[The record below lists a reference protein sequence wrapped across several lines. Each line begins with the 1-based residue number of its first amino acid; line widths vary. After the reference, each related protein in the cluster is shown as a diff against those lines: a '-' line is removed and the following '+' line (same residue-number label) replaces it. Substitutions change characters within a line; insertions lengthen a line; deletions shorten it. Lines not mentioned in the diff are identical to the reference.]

1 MSTIIIAS
9 GIPSFVTDSK
19 IEEFFSFCGKIKS
32 IKQIDS
38 SSAAD
43 SKTKEIQVEFNNS
56 SAVSTALLLNGAEL
70 EGGVVSVKSLD
81 DSNVEST
88 DTKSD
93 LQDSSDSTSA
103 GTSPSP
109 SPPVADIA
117 QEHKPKSTILAE
129 YLAQGYVLSDS
140 LINKAVQ
147 FDQKNG
153 ISKNFTNFLTGLDK
167 KYHIQ
172 EKNQEINTQANSTF
186 TDLYNKANT
195 NFDLENKLN
204 TSRSTLDS
212 YYDKFKNDKIGS
224 KIHQFYTD
232 VATDAKQVHE
242 EAKRLA
248 EAKKQQQA
256 QGGET
261 STLFVNSIAP
271 NSSTLDAAG
280 AVSIEKQD
288 EKN

>member
-32 IKQIDS
+32 IKQVDS
-38 SSAAD
+38 SSGAD

-109 SPPVADIA
+109 SPPI
-117 QEHKPKSTILAE
+117 KNTI
-129 YLAQGYVLSDS
+129 
-140 LINKAVQ
+140 
-147 FDQKNG
+147 
-153 ISKNFTNFLTGLDK
+153 
-167 KYHIQ
+167 
-172 EKNQEINTQANSTF
+172 
-186 TDLYNKANT
+186 
-195 NFDLENKLN
+195 
-204 TSRSTLDS
+204 
-212 YYDKFKNDKIGS
+212 FKRKI
-224 KIHQFYTD
+224 
-232 VATDAKQVHE
+232 
-242 EAKRLA
+242 KRL
-248 EAKKQQQA
+248 
-256 QGGET
+256 
-261 STLFVNSIAP
+261 TLRQIQRLLIY
-271 NSSTLDAAG
+271 TIRQIQIL
-280 AVSIEKQD
+280 I
-288 EKN
+288 